1 MRQNGNGSASGEATK
16 TVNGETRTMD
26 EALVRIEGVKGAR
39 LTQDPNGTI
48 TEVHVLAAGGRAPKQ
63 VVRDVQ
69 SMLRVEY
76 GVEVDYRV
84 ISIVQIDDVPVP
96 SSRPAAESARPAI
109 ARVAADAE
117 GSSSTVTVELEL
129 AGRRLTGS
137 ARGAAHASWRL
148 AAQATVDALG
158 DIVGDQALEIEFAG
172 IVTAGQRQVALVSIR
187 AAGARGDSMLT
198 GSANTR
204 RDAHDAI
211 ARATL
216 DALNRLLGE
225 TH

>member
-1 MRQNGNGSASGEATK
+1 MHKNGNGSASGEATK
-16 TVNGETRTMD
+16 TLNGETRTMD

-39 LTQDPNGTI
+39 LTQDPSGTI

-63 VVRDVQ
+63 VGRDVQ
-69 SMLRVEY
+69 TMLRVEF
-76 GVEVDYRV
+76 GIEVDYRV
-84 ISIVQIDDVPVP
+84 ISIVQIDDLPVP
-96 SSRPAAESARPAI
+96 SSRAAAAPTRPSV

-117 GSSSTVTVELEL
+117 GSSSTVTVELDL

-158 DIVGDQALEIEFAG
+158 DVVGDQALEIEFAG

-187 AAGARGDSMLT
+187 AAGARGDSVLT

-216 DALNRLLGE
+216 DALNRLLAE
-225 TH
+225 SP